1 MLLVILDAKKLSEH
15 FMKKNCKKISLKN
28 EFKTENV
35 KKRKGHKLYVRHKG
49 YENSFN
55 KKDQ

>member
-1 MLLVILDAKKLSEH
+1 
-15 FMKKNCKKISLKN
+15 MKKNCKKTSQKG
-28 EFKTENV
+28 FKTEKV
-35 KKRKGHKLYVRHKG
+35 KQRKGHKLYVRYKG

>member
-15 FMKKNCKKISLKN
+15 FMKKNCKKISQK
-28 EFKTENV
+28 EFKTGNV

>member
-15 FMKKNCKKISLKN
+15 FMKKNCKKISQK

>member
-15 FMKKNCKKISLKN
+15 FMKKNCKKMSQK